1 MSHLMVRRSTSYA
14 ALAAAPA
21 ASPPPR
27 SSSMSRGPP
36 AANGDASAAAPA
48 ANVASSVSAVSHAS
62 VAPSS
67 AAASAPLPA
76 PADAPPLLAAEMAQ
90 PAAGAAAAGVAA
102 VAANGAAGGDVLVPA
117 NIVANHPPAGGG
129 APLPVIVI
137 APPPGAGGAGP
148 AVPAAPAQGGGGG
161 AHDAVDVEA
170 FHAAQ
175 NSAALNDAI
184 SARAAAMI
192 DAEVARLRA
201 VGSSQQN
208 QQATTTRAQ
217 AQAQLKNVAEKQKDV
232 RERMAAA
239 ESIVANMLAEQESLQ
254 KELDELQLQEE
265 NLRVAAG
272 FPPLPKVPAKS
283 AEKNSPPPPPS
294 SSSSPNSRE
303 SKRINAKQKR
313 VQLKNDVRKTIAEL
327 KEKHATAKIA
337 RTAERAMKAHV
348 PLFAVR
354 DALESI
360 EGGVSACMFGWP
372 QLCPHGDDCK
382 YPHRTDFCPSRAP
395 VVSDVSRGRGGG
407 ANRRAPRS
415 TGANAAAVPLSPAL
429 DRQGDLRRD
438 DTAPAAP
445 AAAVAIPPASIVDQV
460 VQALKPFLSNFHMSA
475 PHHVA
480 SYTPP
485 AFVPQIQHNVQ
496 PFFPAAPQYVNVPFG
511 AAYCQPRSI
520 YNC

>member
-1 MSHLMVRRSTSYA
+1 
-14 ALAAAPA
+14 
-21 ASPPPR
+21 
-27 SSSMSRGPP
+27 MSRGSRV
-36 AANGDASAAAPA
+36 ANGDASAAAVPPA
-48 ANVASSVSAVSHAS
+48 ASGASSVSAVSHAN

-90 PAAGAAAAGVAA
+90 PAAGAAAAGAAA
-102 VAANGAAGGDVLVPA
+102 VAADDAALPPAGGDVPVPV
-117 NIVANHPPAGGG
+117 NIVAHHPPAGGG
-129 APLPVIVI
+129 AP
-137 APPPGAGGAGP
+137 PPCAGGAGP
-148 AVPAAPAQGGGGG
+148 AAPAAPAQGGGGG

-208 QQATTTRAQ
+208 QQADTTCARAQ
-217 AQAQLKNVAEKQKDV
+217 AQARLKIVDAEQKEV

-254 KELDELQLQEE
+254 KKVLELQLQEE

-283 AEKNSPPPPPS
+283 AEKNSPPPPPP